1 MTTTAPT
8 PSSTTEPA
16 AVASGGVTTTATETP
31 VLSILA
37 LISAIS
43 GIVFGLV
50 IPLSIVAI
58 VLGVLAMSREPQAR
72 TMAVWSIVLGSIPG
86 ALAILGIVLG
96 AALVIPFGIFA
107 LAFGL

>member
-1 MTTTAPT
+1 MTTTAPA
-8 PSSTTEPA
+8 PA
-16 AVASGGVTTTATETP
+16 PTTTPVTSAAPASAVTATP

-37 LISAIS
+37 LISGIT

-58 VLGVLAMSREPQAR
+58 VLGVLSMSREPSGR
-72 TMAVWSIVLGSIPG
+72 TMAIWGVVLGAVPG
-86 ALAILGIVLG
+86 ALVILGLVLG

-107 LAFGL
+107 FAFGL